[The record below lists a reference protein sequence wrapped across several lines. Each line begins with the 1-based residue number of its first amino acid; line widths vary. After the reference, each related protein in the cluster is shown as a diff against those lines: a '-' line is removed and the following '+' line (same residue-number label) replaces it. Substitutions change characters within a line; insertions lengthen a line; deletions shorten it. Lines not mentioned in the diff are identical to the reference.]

1 MSEGLRTKFTGVG
14 LFSGMDSFVTFQRTN
29 IEKTYL
35 TMFARVGLFSSVD
48 HLVILQCLIGT
59 QFLSTKFT
67 YEASSKMLMV
77 MKGPE
82 VLEWLITIL
91 AFIIPF

>member
-1 MSEGLRTKFTGVG
+1 MSEGLRTKFAGVG
-14 LFSGMDSFVTFQRTN
+14 LFSSVDSFMTFQRTN
-29 IEKTYL
+29 IEKTCL
-35 TMFARVGLFSSVD
+35 TMFARVGLFSGVD
-48 HLVILQCLIGT
+48 HLMILQCIIGS

-82 VLEWLITIL
+82 VLEWPITIL